1 MGTWFIDW
9 MGPAAMKNFNAWRR
23 LRTGD
28 SKPLLHPKI
37 SQVYEHI
44 STISMLNNINR
55 PTNQPTNQ
63 STNRSIN
70 QSFLPS
76 LTPGKSLIPGHY
88 SSLEA
93 SQVSPFWLFPKE
105 GDMYRSIPKMDNLS
119 GKTWW
124 DSIKIE
130 VAYFQR
136 NHEVSDIIS
145 IRLYTYCASSCYM
158 KVVFPWNP
166 NKSQLLIVNPYGQIH
181 MFDPRRPCF
190 SASLTSNLW
199 VVFSIGH

>member
-1 MGTWFIDW
+1 
-9 MGPAAMKNFNAWRR
+9 
-23 LRTGD
+23 
-28 SKPLLHPKI
+28 
-37 SQVYEHI
+37 
-44 STISMLNNINR
+44 MLNNTYQ
-55 PTNQPTNQ
+55 PTYQPTHQPTHPPTDQPTNQ
-63 STNRSIN
+63 SIN
-70 QSFLPS
+70 QSINPS
-76 LTPGKSLIPGHY
+76 YPHWSQENP
-88 SSLEA
+88 SSLA
-93 SQVSPFWLFPKE
+93 TTPVSKPPRSHLWLCPKE
-105 GDMYRSIPKMDNLS
+105 GDMYRYIPKMDNLS

-130 VAYFQR
+130 VVYFQR

-145 IRLYTYCASSCYM
+145 IWLYTYCASSCYM